1 MERDGRARAGPRWKR
16 RVSGWPGRRTGGG
29 GRRRAR
35 GGEHSAWLFS
45 GALVGVAHVGFLVWG
60 LARDKAGSGSQAPR
74 GGTALH
80 CDVGGSASAVRL
92 HLRGLVTSSTGRWWA
107 RPWDRPACGRQGRR
121 QAGPRRLL
129 AAAGSAGAGPS
140 VLVLRVQALLSAPQ
154 LITICKEL
162 RIKGKSEKSA
172 SSGSSRTVSSLTT

>member
-1 MERDGRARAGPRWKR
+1 MEEEGEWVAG
-16 RVSGWPGRRTGGG
+16 SAD
-29 GRRRAR
+29 GRRREATRTRRRTLRLAVPRRTRRCGAR
-35 GGEHSAWLFS
+35 RLP
-45 GALVGVAHVGFLVWG
+45 G
-60 LARDKAGSGSQAPR
+60 LGLERDNAGSGSQAPR

-92 HLRGLVTSSTGRWWA
+92 HLRGLVTSSTGRWRA

-121 QAGPRRLL
+121 QAGPRCLL

>member
-1 MERDGRARAGPRWKR
+1 MAG
-16 RVSGWPGRRTGGG
+16 SAD
-29 GRRRAR
+29 GRRREATRTRRRTLRLAVPRRTRRCGAR
-35 GGEHSAWLFS
+35 RLP
-45 GALVGVAHVGFLVWG
+45 G
-60 LARDKAGSGSQAPR
+60 LGLERDNAGSGSQAPR

-92 HLRGLVTSSTGRWWA
+92 HLRGLVTSSTGRWRA

-121 QAGPRRLL
+121 QAGPRHLL

>member
-1 MERDGRARAGPRWKR
+1 MAG
-16 RVSGWPGRRTGGG
+16 SAD
-29 GRRRAR
+29 GRRREATRTRRRTLRLAVPRRTRRCDAR
-35 GGEHSAWLFS
+35 RLP
-45 GALVGVAHVGFLVWG
+45 G
-60 LARDKAGSGSQAPR
+60 LGLERDKAGSGSQAPR

-92 HLRGLVTSSTGRWWA
+92 HLRGLVTSSTGRWRA

>member
-1 MERDGRARAGPRWKR
+1 MEEEGEWVAG
-16 RVSGWPGRRTGGG
+16 SAD
-29 GRRRAR
+29 GRRREATRTRRRTLRLAVPRRTHRCGAR
-35 GGEHSAWLFS
+35 RLPGL
-45 GALVGVAHVGFLVWG
+45 G
-60 LARDKAGSGSQAPR
+60 LARDNAGSGSQAPR

-92 HLRGLVTSSTGRWWA
+92 HLRGLVTSSTGRWRA
-107 RPWDRPACGRQGRR
+107 RPWDGPACGRQGRR

-129 AAAGSAGAGPS
+129 AVAGSAGAGPS

>member
-1 MERDGRARAGPRWKR
+1 MAG
-16 RVSGWPGRRTGGG
+16 SAD
-29 GRRRAR
+29 GRRREATRTRRRTLRLAVPRRTRRCGAR
-35 GGEHSAWLFS
+35 RLPGLGTGEGQRREREPGSPWRHRFALRCRRKRLCCALASAGTGDFLHRPVA
-45 GALVGVAHVGFLVWG
+45 GATLGRPCVW
-60 LARDKAGSGSQAPR
+60 KAGEA
-74 GGTALH
+74 
-80 CDVGGSASAVRL
+80 
-92 HLRGLVTSSTGRWWA
+92 
-107 RPWDRPACGRQGRR
+107 PACGRQGRR

>member
-1 MERDGRARAGPRWKR
+1 MAG
-16 RVSGWPGRRTGGG
+16 SAD
-29 GRRRAR
+29 GRRREATRTRRRTLRLAVPRRTRRCGAR
-35 GGEHSAWLFS
+35 RLP
-45 GALVGVAHVGFLVWG
+45 G
-60 LARDKAGSGSQAPR
+60 LGLERDNAGSGSQAPR

-92 HLRGLVTSSTGRWWA
+92 HLRGLVTSSTGRWWE

-129 AAAGSAGAGPS
+129 AAVGSAGAGPS

>member
-1 MERDGRARAGPRWKR
+1 MAG
-16 RVSGWPGRRTGGG
+16 SAD
-29 GRRRAR
+29 GRRREATRTRRRTLRLAVPRRTRRCGAR
-35 GGEHSAWLFS
+35 RLP
-45 GALVGVAHVGFLVWG
+45 G
-60 LARDKAGSGSQAPR
+60 LGLERDNAGSGSQAPR

-92 HLRGLVTSSTGRWWA
+92 HLRGLVTSSTGRWRA
-107 RPWDRPACGRQGRR
+107 RPWDGPARGRQGRR